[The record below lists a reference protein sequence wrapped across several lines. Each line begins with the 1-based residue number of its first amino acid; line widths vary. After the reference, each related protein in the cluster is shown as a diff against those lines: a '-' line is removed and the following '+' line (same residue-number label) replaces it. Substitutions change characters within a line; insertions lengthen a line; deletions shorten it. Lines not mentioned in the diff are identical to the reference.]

1 MPDQFDDAD
10 RAIERTAGAIARQVT
25 ALLRRTAQFET
36 VGRDYVIEQLI
47 VELFQNHPEATAW
60 LDRQRGEGSIR
71 LAEALKDWLDLWER
85 R

>member
-1 MPDQFDDAD
+1 MPDEFDAVDHV
-10 RAIERTAGAIARQVT
+10 IERTAGAIARQVT
-25 ALLRRTAQFET
+25 ALLRRTARYET
-36 VGRDYVIEQLI
+36 VDRNYVIERLI

-60 LDRQRGEGSIR
+60 LDRQHGEGSMR

>member
-1 MPDQFDDAD
+1 MADQFDDAD

-25 ALLRRTAQFET
+25 ALLRRTARFET
-36 VGRDYVIEQLI
+36 VDRNYVIERLI

-60 LDRQRGEGSIR
+60 LDLQRGEGSMR
-71 LAEALKDWLDLWER
+71 LSEALKDWLDLWER